1 MEELLARSFL
11 VSFVL
16 FVLSMMLGYSKK
28 IFYNIDSS
36 DIYSKNAERQSDESV
51 SSSRRRAV
59 HSKIND
65 NKSQKSRKDRY
76 EGRYAD
82 YKEYRKY
89 KKI

>member
-51 SSSRRRAV
+51 SYSRRRAV
-59 HSKIND
+59 HSKIKD

>member
-1 MEELLARSFL
+1 MTMIFD
-11 VSFVL
+11 
-16 FVLSMMLGYSKK
+16 YSKK
-28 IFYNIDSS
+28 VFYNIDSS
-36 DIYSKNAERQSDESV
+36 DIFSKNAERQSDESIA
-51 SSSRRRAV
+51 SSRKKAV
-59 HSKIND
+59 HSKIKD